1 MQPKLYA
8 LYDCDAMFCFL
19 KYQPRCMQ
27 AIIVSISNMNTMLE
41 NYTSSVDDI
50 YKAAIVIQKDVL
62 SAIVSLV
69 NGTVTL
75 DDFNEANSFENLVR
89 ALNETSLPEGSI
101 RDPLDDSTTSGDTHS
116 SSSLA
121 LVCYVQYTCI

>member
-1 MQPKLYA
+1 
-8 LYDCDAMFCFL
+8 
-19 KYQPRCMQ
+19 MQ

-101 RDPLDDSTTSGDTHS
+101 RDPLDDSTTSGDETHS

-121 LVCYVQYTCI
+121 LVCYVQ